1 MKVWP
6 AVKVETFG
14 TTAFGAVGVLLSVAA
29 PDSTSEVAL
38 RETRI
43 LLGNSKV
50 IEAASEAVLE
60 IYLCAIT
67 LSFLS

>member
-29 PDSTSEVAL
+29 PDNTSEVAL

-60 IYLCAIT
+60 IYLRAVT
-67 LSFLS
+67 FSFLS